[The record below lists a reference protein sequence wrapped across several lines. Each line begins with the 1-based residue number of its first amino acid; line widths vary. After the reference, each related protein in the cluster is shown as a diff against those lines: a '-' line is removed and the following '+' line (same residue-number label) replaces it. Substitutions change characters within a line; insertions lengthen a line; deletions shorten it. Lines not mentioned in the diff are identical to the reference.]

1 MNRFRGPSAVGQS
14 KATPQTLCQK
24 CLKRDNFECKATAQ
38 DRPYAS
44 RPSRTQQLAN
54 PKLIPKLTSDFPNEL
69 LRKKGIADEQLA
81 KNEEERGRKR
91 KAGENGHRN
100 ILRKRS
106 RSISSYSSTSVS
118 TISTNLSRSPH
129 PSAKDNKPKL
139 GGLPLDSAETRKR
152 RRSSTRSS
160 MSYSSNS
167 SVDKERREHF
177 RDAGRNIRRRRAST
191 SPDHRGRDRN
201 QSSVSSSSHT
211 SESSFGRR
219 RRDRSINGDFKTS
232 RRRSSISPDPRGR
245 DVNFYGKRSN
255 RRTRSRSYSRDRSS
269 VARNRQS
276 MTPAAPPRWDRGQ
289 RTPRHSEDLARD
301 RGPRYSNDNDR
312 YGSSFRGSDQDNPRT
327 ARPIRRSQPESKAR
341 SLSPFSKRL
350 ALTQAM
356 NMGN

>member
-1 MNRFRGPSAVGQS
+1 M
-14 KATPQTLCQK
+14 
-24 CLKRDNFECKATAQ
+24 
-38 DRPYAS
+38 
-44 RPSRTQQLAN
+44 
-54 PKLIPKLTSDFPNEL
+54 LISY
-69 LRKKGIADEQLA
+69 RKGIADEQLA

-91 KAGENGHRN
+91 KAGENGHGN
-100 ILRKRS
+100 VLRKHS
-106 RSISSYSSTSVS
+106 RSTSSYSSTSVS

-129 PSAKDNKPKL
+129 LSAKNKKTKL
-139 GGLPLDSAETRKR
+139 GDLPLDSAETRKR

-160 MSYSSNS
+160 MSYTSNS
-167 SVDKERREHF
+167 SVDKERRELF

-201 QSSVSSSSHT
+201 QSRRALERTLNDNHKRRTSSSVSSSSHT

-232 RRRSSISPDPRGR
+232 RRRSSISPHPRGR

-289 RTPRHSEDLARD
+289 RTPRHSDELARD

-312 YGSSFRGSDQDNPRT
+312 YGSSFRGSDQDNLRT
-327 ARPIRRSQPESKAR
+327 ARPIRRSQPESKVR